1 MLDLL
6 LLMQQL
12 THPPPLRQMM
22 INWDLGA
29 RLREVHY
36 HSDEGGAGR
45 EGGQEED
52 LEEEE
57 DVEEEEAQ
65 GNHQLEALSI

>member
-1 MLDLL
+1 MLDPL
-6 LLMQQL
+6 LLMRQL

-22 INWDLGA
+22 MNRDLGA

-36 HSDEGGAGR
+36 HLDEGGAGW
-45 EGGQEED
+45 EG
-52 LEEEE
+52 EEE

-65 GNHQLEALSI
+65 GNDQLEALSI

>member
-1 MLDLL
+1 MLDPL
-6 LLMQQL
+6 LLMRQL

-22 INWDLGA
+22 MNRDLGA

-36 HSDEGGAGR
+36 NLDEGGAGR
-45 EGGQEED
+45 EGRQEED

-65 GNHQLEALSI
+65 GNDQLEALSI